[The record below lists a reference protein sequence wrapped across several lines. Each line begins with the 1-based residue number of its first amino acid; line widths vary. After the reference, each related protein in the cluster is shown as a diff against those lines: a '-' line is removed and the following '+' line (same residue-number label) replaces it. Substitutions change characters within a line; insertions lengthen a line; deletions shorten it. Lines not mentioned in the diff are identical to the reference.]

1 MLDNKTGSF
10 IRELRKENNISQ
22 QKLADLVPIDRSV
35 VSKWERGEVQPPVD
49 KIIALCR
56 IFNVTIDEMLS
67 GERLTES
74 NKEEHQENLSNYL
87 IKQESKYKKAK
98 KKAIIAS
105 CFVFIIIFLFLGY
118 YFYQTYNTEKVYKIY
133 GSSDN
138 YNIKDGLLMVTRENT
153 YFKIGGINDDIYE
166 ITLIYKKDGKVDEL
180 YKGSSDSILI
190 DFNEYDGLVNNSN
203 INNIKDNLY
212 IVINDEEI
220 QLKFNEDYKNDNLIL
235 EDQEDIGSDDFDMNH
250 NEDDIPNKIKKDFDC
265 NEMICS
271 MVIDDLKI
279 DYLIDD
285 KSFYIKEKDISIQYD
300 INSKIFDYSSKV
312 ISFTIENDKMNCNSK
327 SCENYNDI
335 YNKYFNNLIK
345 KYIN

>member
-1 MLDNKTGSF
+1 MLDNKIGDF

-67 GERLTES
+67 GERLTAS

-105 CFVFIIIFLFLGY
+105 CFVFIILFLFLGY
-118 YFYQTYNTEKVYKIY
+118 YFYQTYNTEKVYRVY

-138 YNIKDGLLMVTRENT
+138 YNIKDGILMVTRENT

-166 ITLIYKKDGKVDEL
+166 ITLIYKKDGKTVEL
-180 YKGSSDSILI
+180 YKGSSDSVLV

-212 IVINDEEI
+212 IVINGEEI
-220 QLKFNEDYKNDNLIL
+220 QLKFNEDYKNDNQIL
-235 EDQEDIGSDDFDMNH
+235 KNQKDIGSDDDITLSDINIPKKVKDEFTC
-250 NEDDIPNKIKKDFDC
+250 DDIVCTKEIN
-265 NEMICS
+265 N
-271 MVIDDLKI
+271 LKI
-279 DYLIDD
+279 DYMIED
-285 KSFYIKEKDISIQYD
+285 KTFYIKDVDIRIQYD
-300 INSKIFDYSSKV
+300 INSNIFDYSSSK
-312 ISFTIENDKMNCNSK
+312 ISFTIKNDKLTCNSEQCK
-327 SCENYNDI
+327 NYKELYD
-335 YNKYFNNLIK
+335 KYFNNLIK
-345 KYIN
+345 NYIN